1 MKSWGF
7 WRVSPEGIV
16 NSWAEGEGLG
26 MWDRLPG
33 RQHGLR
39 KGPGMEVTQVC
50 ASVLNQPVKSQQ
62 SLPLVE
68 IGVLSPVLPLQGDC
82 DLCGEIEG

>member
-7 WRVSPEGIV
+7 WRVSPEGTV

-26 MWDRLPG
+26 MWERLPG

-50 ASVLNQPVKSQQ
+50 ASVLNQPVKQG
-62 SLPLVE
+62 LPLVE
-68 IGVLSPVLPLQGDC
+68 IGVLNPKGSC
-82 DLCGEIEG
+82 YLCRVTVTSVGK